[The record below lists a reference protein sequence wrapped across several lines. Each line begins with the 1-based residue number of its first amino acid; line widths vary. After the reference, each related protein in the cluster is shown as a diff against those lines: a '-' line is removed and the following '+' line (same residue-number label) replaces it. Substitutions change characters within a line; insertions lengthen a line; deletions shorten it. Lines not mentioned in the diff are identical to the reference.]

1 MAPRTLTALSLVF
14 ALLAS
19 TSAVAQT
26 TFDKATYMRAPA
38 PGQKKGDTV
47 KGVLVFDG
55 TAKELQFVVEK
66 GGVSAFSI
74 KYVAIKSLLYERS
87 AKPRYALGILVAW
100 PLLFTKSKK
109 HYLTIH
115 YTDPAATGQFVIVQL
130 DKSNFQVALAT
141 AEAETGK
148 RVERVE
154 ER

>member
-1 MAPRTLTALSLVF
+1 MYARN
-14 ALLAS
+14 LLAS
-19 TSAVAQT
+19 GLVIAVVASTCIAQT
-26 TFDKATYMRAPA
+26 TFDKAVYLKAPA
-38 PGQKKGDTV
+38 PGQKKGDTI

-55 TAKELQFVVEK
+55 AAKELQFVVSK
-66 GGVSAFSI
+66 GGLAAFNI
-74 KYVAIKSLLYERS
+74 KYDAVKSLLYERS
-87 AKPRYALGILVAW
+87 AKPRYALGLLVAW

-115 YTDPAATGQFVIVQL
+115 YTDPAGAGQFVIVQL

-148 RVERVE
+148 KVERVE